1 MGHGSSVSIKRVG
14 LTIGKNEIMAG
25 IDLDIRAG
33 EFICLL
39 GPSGCGKSTLLNAI
53 AGFQDVAGEI
63 SVAGKRV
70 KGPGLDRGVVFQS
83 SEALFP
89 WLSVRENVRFGLRM
103 AGDQPKS
110 RQKELA
116 QAALE
121 RVQMGHLG
129 DRMPPQL
136 SGGQQQ
142 RVALVR
148 AMLRNRPILLLDE
161 SFSALDWSTRTG
173 CFDALV
179 DIARARSLAV
189 VIVSHDERD
198 AEYLG
203 CQVLRLHPLQSD

>member
-1 MGHGSSVSIKRVG
+1 MLEVG
-14 LTIGKNEIMAG
+14 KVRFRRSAG
-25 IDLDIRAG
+25 IEFSYDFAVSAG
-33 EFICLL
+33 EILAVQ
-39 GPSGCGKSTLLNAI
+39 GASGAGKTTLLDLI
-53 AGFQDVAGEI
+53 AGFETPLE
-63 SVAGKRV
+63 GKICWNGKDFTALPPWRRPV
-70 KGPGLDRGVVFQS
+70 TTVFQADNLFAHLTCRRNVEIAL
-83 SEALFP
+83 SEEVTSTEIDEAFSR
-89 WLSVRENVRFGLRM
+89 LSIDGLQARLP
-103 AGDQPKS
+103 DQI
-110 RQKELA
+110 
-116 QAALE
+116 
-121 RVQMGHLG
+121 
-129 DRMPPQL
+129 

-173 CFDALV
+173 CFDALT